1 MSIALQTEA
10 LEALYVVHDLALD
23 RGVPL
28 GLEYDMALWALE
40 AHPDLGALA
49 LRGLEF
55 PAFVGGTPDSD
66 AYSWGSRLWYTS
78 CWRLTLST
86 SSSWSKSRR
95 MNFYRPNTVQRTQ
108 KGGYSPMSPF
118 GRKFYLYGIRF
129 GSSLRSLSHRVGL
142 TYSCH
147 KAKSHTVY

>member
-1 MSIALQTEA
+1 MSTALQTKA

-66 AYSWGSRLWYTS
+66 AYSWGSGLGSKS
-78 CWRLTLST
+78 CWDATPISF
-86 SSSWSKSRR
+86 SWSRGRR
-95 MNFYRPNTVQRTQ
+95 MTFYRPSTVQRTQ

-129 GSSLRSLSHRVGL
+129 GSSLRSVSDRVRL

-147 KAKSHTVY
+147 KAKSHTVD